1 MTHYRTIDSP
11 IGLLTLAGHDQAL
24 TNVRMVDQTY
34 EPSRNGWSPN
44 PKAFNDAVDQL
55 NAYFAGELTDLRPR
69 ARSAG
74 HRVSAASLAGAADDP
89 VR

>member
-24 TNVRMVDQTY
+24 TNLRMVDQTY

-55 NAYFAGELTDLRPR
+55 ERIFCRRAHRLSTSSSICGAPSFSGESGRR
-69 ARSAG
+69 C
-74 HRVSAASLAGAADDP
+74 
-89 VR
+89 